1 MLGTLNAASQQ
12 LPPPGSINVD
22 HVAHFVPDS
31 ERAAAALTQ
40 LGFTLTPFSVQAH
53 RLTPDGPLVPAGTGN
68 RCVMLERG
76 YIEFLVPLAET
87 PVADQLR
94 TAMQRYVGV
103 HLIAFGTAA
112 AEKDHARLVHE
123 GFAPQV
129 PIALQRPIATEGGT
143 DTARFTVV
151 RVAPGTMPEGRIQY
165 CQQVTPEL
173 VWQPRWLTHANGA
186 TALTSVLLCVAD
198 PAETAQRYARY
209 TGLATAA
216 RNAAWE
222 IETARG
228 RLVFVDDAT
237 LTRALGVR
245 APALPWIAGY
255 SLASQDLAATREY
268 LQAAGIVAAELPGK
282 LMVTLPEALGGLV
295 LFEDPGSGRLEF
307 T

>member
-1 MLGTLNAASQQ
+1 MSAHAASQQ
-12 LPPPGSINVD
+12 LPPPGAINVD

-87 PVADQLR
+87 PLADQLR
-94 TAMQRYVGV
+94 AAMQRYVGV

-112 AEKDHARLVHE
+112 AERDHTRLVRE

-129 PIALQRPIATEGGT
+129 PIALQRPIATEAGT

-198 PAETAQRYARY
+198 PAEAAQRYARY
-209 TGLATAA
+209 TGLTTAA

-228 RLVFVDDAT
+228 RLLFVDNAT
-237 LTRALGVR
+237 LTRGLGIR

-255 SLASQDLAATREY
+255 SLASPDLAATRAY
-268 LQAAGIVAAELPGK
+268 LQAAGIVAAERAGRLVVTMPG
-282 LMVTLPEALGGLV
+282 ALGGLV
-295 LFEDPGSGRLEF
+295 LFEGPDSGRLEF